1 MYFMRQQAFK
11 MLILNSESL
20 DLTLLEQVTKIL
32 SASNFL
38 KMAIILMRVNLLV
51 IFSAQ
56 VKAIL
61 LNKRSLSITLILD
74 YQKTKV
80 LN

>member
-32 SASNFL
+32 SASNFDAD
-38 KMAIILMRVNLLV
+38 K
-51 IFSAQ
+51 
-56 VKAIL
+56 
-61 LNKRSLSITLILD
+61 LIG
-74 YQKTKV
+74 YFFCTG
-80 LN
+80 